1 MNTFVLD
8 AAIASVAFIGT
19 MFDNYFAY
27 AAQLL
32 VTEPKKIKRVRNSQ
46 ILGIISLILVAAV
59 LGDFLQIIPT
69 RAIGVLAFVPW
80 YFAFHAWQSR
90 NKEPRK
96 IYKRGA
102 ITTFLMTF
110 AIGGD
115 NIAVWTPLLRASD
128 NTKTLISAGVF
139 IFWELIFVA
148 TAQTLTQRPRVVA
161 WGNKRAP
168 ELIPWVY
175 LLLGVMILVE
185 CRTL

>member
-32 VTEPKKIKRVRNSQ
+32 VTEPKKIKRVRN
-46 ILGIISLILVAAV
+46 
-59 LGDFLQIIPT
+59 
-69 RAIGVLAFVPW
+69 
-80 YFAFHAWQSR
+80 
-90 NKEPRK
+90 KEPRK

-102 ITTFLMTF
+102 VTTFLMTF

>member
-59 LGDFLQIIPT
+59 LGDFLQTIPT

-80 YFAFHAWQSR
+80 YFAFHARQSR

-102 ITTFLMTF
+102 VTTFLMTF

-148 TAQTLTQRPRVVA
+148 TAQTLTQRPRVVT

>member
-1 MNTFVLD
+1 MNNFVAD
-8 AAIASVAFIGT
+8 AVIASVAFVGT

-32 VTEPKKIKRVRNSQ
+32 VTEAKKINRVRNSQ

-59 LGDFLQIIPT
+59 LGDFLQTIPT

-102 ITTFLMTF
+102 LTTFLMTF

-128 NTKTLISAGVF
+128 NIKTMISVGAF

-148 TAQTLTQRPRVVA
+148 TAQMLTQCPRVVA

-168 ELIPWVY
+168 ELIPWIY